1 MWIPSRPERG
11 FQPNRRAIQAVA
23 RFFCTREVDVFL
35 DQVQLSVE
43 AGHGGAGST
52 HFRREKSME
61 KGGPDGGDGGI
72 GGSIFVRANR
82 SLNTLN
88 LYRSLRR
95 YEAER
100 GGGGEG
106 SQRHGTD
113 STDIV
118 LDVPLGTVIR
128 DADSGEML
136 AELMADGERVC
147 VARGGRGG
155 LGNWHFR
162 SSTNRTPMHH
172 QPGEP
177 GESRNLELE
186 LKLIAD
192 VGLVGFPNAG
202 KSTLV
207 SRVSAARPKIA
218 NYPFTTLEPQL
229 GVVPVEG
236 GNSFVIADI
245 PGLIEGAAGGAGL
258 GIQFLRHVERTR
270 MLLHM
275 VDLAD
280 PMEEP
285 EDAVRIIEGE
295 LKAFS
300 PVLFEKPRWLV
311 GNKVDALQDEARRAR
326 FEALCRVRGQEPIFI
341 SGVTGEGIRPL
352 VFRLDEALNAIPKA

>member
-1 MWIPSRPERG
+1 M
-11 FQPNRRAIQAVA
+11 
-23 RFFCTREVDVFL
+23 FL
-35 DQVQLSVE
+35 DHIQLSVE

-61 KGGPDGGDGGI
+61 KGGPDGGDGGL
-72 GGSIFVRANR
+72 GGSVFVKANR
-82 SLNTLN
+82 ALNTLN
-88 LYRSLRR
+88 LYRSVRRFEAGRGKNGEGNLRR
-95 YEAER
+95 
-100 GGGGEG
+100 GPDGE
-106 SQRHGTD
+106 D
-113 STDIV
+113 VV
-118 LDVPLGTVIR
+118 LEVPLGTVIR
-128 DADSGEML
+128 DADSGEAL
-136 AELMADGERVC
+136 AELMADGEQVC

-177 GESRNLELE
+177 GEARNLELE

-218 NYPFTTLEPQL
+218 DYPFTTLEPQL
-229 GVVPVEG
+229 GVVPVADG
-236 GNSFVIADI
+236 DSFVIADI

-258 GIQFLRHVERTR
+258 GVQFLRHVERTR
-270 MLLHM
+270 MLLHL

-280 PMEEP
+280 LVMEP
-285 EDAVRIIEGE
+285 EDAVRVIEGE

-300 PVLFEKPRWLV
+300 PVLFAKPRWLV
-311 GNKVDALQDEARRAR
+311 GNKLDALQDEDRRAR
-326 FEALCRVRGQEPIFI
+326 FEALCRARGQEPIFI
-341 SGVTGEGIRPL
+341 SGVSGEGIRPL
-352 VFRLDEALNAIPKA
+352 VFRLAESLAALPRA

>member
-1 MWIPSRPERG
+1 M
-11 FQPNRRAIQAVA
+11 
-23 RFFCTREVDVFL
+23 FL
-35 DQVQLSVE
+35 DHIQLSVE

-61 KGGPDGGDGGI
+61 KGGPDGGDGGL
-72 GGSIFVRANR
+72 GGSVFVRASR
-82 SLNTLN
+82 ALNTLN
-88 LYRSLRR
+88 LYRSVRRFEAGRGKNGEGNLRR
-95 YEAER
+95 
-100 GGGGEG
+100 GPDGE
-106 SQRHGTD
+106 D
-113 STDIV
+113 VV
-118 LDVPLGTVIR
+118 LEVPLGTVIR
-128 DADSGEML
+128 DADSGETL
-136 AELMADGERVC
+136 AELMADGEQVC

-172 QPGEP
+172 QPGEE
-177 GESRNLELE
+177 GEARNLELE

-192 VGLVGFPNAG
+192 VGLAGFPNAG

-218 NYPFTTLEPQL
+218 DYPFTTLEPQL

-236 GNSFVIADI
+236 GDSFVIADI

-258 GIQFLRHVERTR
+258 GVQFLRHVERTR
-270 MLLHM
+270 MLLHL

-280 PMEEP
+280 PMVEP

-295 LKAFS
+295 LQAFS
-300 PVLFEKPRWLV
+300 PVLFAKPRWLV
-311 GNKVDALQDEARRAR
+311 GTKLDALQDEDRRRR
-326 FEALCRVRGQEPIFI
+326 FEALCRARGQEPLFI

-352 VFRLDEALNAIPKA
+352 VFRLAESLSSLPRA

>member
-1 MWIPSRPERG
+1 M
-11 FQPNRRAIQAVA
+11 
-23 RFFCTREVDVFL
+23 FL
-35 DQVQLSVE
+35 DHVQLSVE

-61 KGGPDGGDGGI
+61 KGGPDGGDGGL
-72 GGSIFVRANR
+72 GGSVFVKANR

-95 YEAER
+95 YEAGR
-100 GGGGEG
+100 GGSGEG
-106 SQRHGTD
+106 NLRRGPD
-113 STDIV
+113 GEDVV
-118 LDVPLGTVIR
+118 LEVPLGTVIR
-128 DADSGEML
+128 DADSGEAL
-136 AELMADGERVC
+136 AELMADGEQVC

-155 LGNWHFR
+155 QGNWHFR

-177 GESRNLELE
+177 GEARNLELE

-192 VGLVGFPNAG
+192 VGLAGFPNAG

-218 NYPFTTLEPQL
+218 DYPFTTLEPQL

-236 GNSFVIADI
+236 GDSFVIADI

-258 GIQFLRHVERTR
+258 GVQFLRHVERTR
-270 MLLHM
+270 MLLHL

-280 PMEEP
+280 PMVEP

-295 LKAFS
+295 LQAFS
-300 PVLFEKPRWLV
+300 PVLFAKPRWLV
-311 GNKVDALQDEARRAR
+311 GTKLDALQDEARRQR
-326 FEALCRVRGQEPIFI
+326 FEALCRARGQEPLFI

-352 VFRLDEALNAIPKA
+352 VFRLAESLSALPRG